1 MAWTIKFDG
10 SAKRELKR
18 LDKQVQQNI
27 RNYLRNK
34 IATDL
39 DPYRFGT
46 PLRKNLSGLWKY
58 RVGDYRV
65 ICDIQDQEITVLVLR
80 VGHRKKVYGGH

>member
-10 SAKRELKR
+10 SAKKELKK
-18 LDKQVQQNI
+18 LDKQFQRNI
-27 RNYLRNK
+27 RDYLREK

-39 DPYRFGT
+39 DPCRFGA

-58 RVGDYRV
+58 RVGDYRI

-80 VGHRKKVYGGH
+80 VGHRKKVYGDH

>member
-1 MAWTIKFDG
+1 MTWAIKFAG

-27 RNYLRNK
+27 RNYLRDK

-39 DPYRFGT
+39 DPYRFGA

-65 ICDIQDQEITVLVLR
+65 ICNIQDQEIVVLVLR